1 MFVFDLS
8 HDRMAS
14 DPVTMVSDVQ
24 QALILEDRR
33 YTEAARKIGLSTREY
48 DEFENHV
55 MIGEVDRTTLPRQL
69 DAMAGLRH
77 GRIYAVKNVRVRAGE
92 AAYVVALADGKRVYV
107 PVVCG
112 NLSVLRATPLRRVT
126 RVVRLPAAR
135 PPAARP
141 AAAVPVAAVAAPTVS
156 VPSAAVE
163 MPKLTAP
170 AAIAIPAPNRSLAIP
185 FFAWFAGVISQTVG
199 SDSSSPLPA
208 CDAGR
213 TSDAGACTLT
223 H

>member
-14 DPVTMVSDVQ
+14 DPVAMVSDVQ

-33 YTEAARKIGLSTREY
+33 YTEAGRKIGLSTREY
-48 DEFENHV
+48 EEFENHV
-55 MIGEVDRTTLPRQL
+55 LLGEVEWTTLPTQL
-69 DAMAGLRH
+69 DAMAGLHR
-77 GRIYAVKNVRVRAGE
+77 GRVYAVKNVRVRAGE
-92 AAYVVALADGKRVYV
+92 AAYAVALADGKRVYV

-126 RVVRLPAAR
+126 RVVRFPPSR
-135 PPAARP
+135 PPAPRP
-141 AAAVPVAAVAAPTVS
+141 PAPIRVAAVAAPAAA
-156 VPSAAVE
+156 VPALTVE

-170 AAIAIPAPNRSLAIP
+170 AAVAAPSPNRSVAIP
-185 FFAWFAGVISQTVG
+185 LFAWFAGMISQTVG
-199 SDSSSPLPA
+199 GDSSSPLPA

-213 TSDAGACTLT
+213 TSDAGACTLS